1 MSLKIKKK
9 TVSDIP
15 AMEDG
20 TYPAVCVGIVDLGEQ
35 FNPTFKNFSEK
46 ILIIFEIPS
55 EPLEIDGEK
64 KPRWLSKEFTAS
76 MADKG
81 NLKKFLIS
89 WRGKAFTDAEL
100 DGEYDITEMLGS
112 SCLLQVLKEEKKE
125 RFFNNISAA
134 IAMPTGI
141 PGVVPITA
149 PFAFDLDEWNEE
161 TFANLP
167 EWIQNKIKNSS
178 QYKTKFAPA
187 AEADI
192 GSEIKQASEIK
203 TAQEISDSIT
213 EVPF

>member
-9 TVSDIP
+9 AVSEIP

-35 FNPTFKNFSEK
+35 YNATFKNFSEK
-46 ILIIFEIPS
+46 ILVIFEIPS
-55 EPLEIDGEK
+55 ETLEIDGEK

-76 MADKG
+76 MGDKG

-112 SCLLQVLKEEKKE
+112 SCLLQVLKEEKKD

-134 IAMPTGI
+134 IAMPSGI
-141 PGVVPITA
+141 PGVVPVTE

-161 TFANLP
+161 TFAALP

-187 AEADI
+187 TEADL
-192 GSEIKQASEIK
+192 GTEFKESSELK
-203 TAQEISDSIT
+203 TAQEISDSM